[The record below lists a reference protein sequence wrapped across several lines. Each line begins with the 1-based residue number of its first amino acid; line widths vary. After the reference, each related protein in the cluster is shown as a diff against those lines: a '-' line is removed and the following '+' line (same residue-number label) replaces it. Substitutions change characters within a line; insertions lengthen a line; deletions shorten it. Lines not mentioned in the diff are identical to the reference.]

1 MTEKL
6 SRAEAQTK
14 GERAMVL
21 RKQGLTP
28 TQIAERLGTTPR
40 SVTCMLRNTRVRHE
54 QTARLAAVREA
65 E

>member
-14 GERAMVL
+14 GERALAL

-28 TQIAERLGTTPR
+28 IQIAERLGTTPR
-40 SVTCMLRNTRVRHE
+40 SISCMLRNTRVRLE
-54 QTARLAAVREA
+54 QAARLAKVRGSE
-65 E
+65 